1 MKEIVGILA
10 GVKERARQLRNLAAK
25 ALLLL
30 FVQLLLLSF
39 NRLGIFLTVIIINSC
54 FSKLF

>member
-10 GVKERARQLRNLAAK
+10 GVKERARQLRNLVAK

-30 FVQLLLLSF
+30 VQLLLLSL
-39 NRLGIFLTVIIINSC
+39 NRLGKRNIFNRDNN
-54 FSKLF
+54 

>member
-30 FVQLLLLSF
+30 LFVQLLLLSF
-39 NRLGIFLTVIIINSC
+39 NRLGKRNIFNRDNN
-54 FSKLF
+54 